1 MSETL
6 PPPEIVGGAGPH
18 ETAAI
23 MAVMAHLAGE
33 EAAAQATPAQRPR
46 QSSWVLAWRP
56 RQTVAPMP
64 SHTYN
69 AMPWAEVDPV
79 EGPNT

>member
-1 MSETL
+1 MSDDQL
-6 PPPEIVGGAGPH
+6 PIEIVGGAGPR

-23 MAVMAHLAGE
+23 MTVVAQLAIE
-33 EAAAQATPAQRPR
+33 EAAASAAPTSRPR

-56 RQTVAPMP
+56 RQNTVPLP

-69 AMPWAEVDPV
+69 AMPWSEVEQATDSS
-79 EGPNT
+79 T

>member
-1 MSETL
+1 MSDSSL
-6 PPPEIVGGAGPH
+6 PVEITGGAGPR

-23 MAVMAHLAGE
+23 MTVVAQLAIE
-33 EAAAQATPAQRPR
+33 DAAAKANPSARPR

-56 RQTVAPMP
+56 RQNAAPLP

-69 AMPWAEVDPV
+69 AMPWSEVESAED
-79 EGPNT
+79 GSS

>member
-1 MSETL
+1 MTD
-6 PPPEIVGGAGPH
+6 PQFPIEIAGGAGPR

-23 MAVMAHLAGE
+23 MTVVAQLAIE
-33 EAAAQATPAQRPR
+33 EATAQATPVSRPR

-56 RQTVAPMP
+56 RQNAAPLP

-69 AMPWAEVDPV
+69 AMPWAEVEQATDTTP
-79 EGPNT
+79 

>member
-1 MSETL
+1 MSDS
-6 PPPEIVGGAGPH
+6 PPPIEITGGAGPS

-23 MAVMAHLAGE
+23 MTVIARLAVE
-33 EAAAQATPAQRPR
+33 EATALATPVSRPR

-56 RQTVAPMP
+56 RQNVVPLP

-69 AMPWAEVDPV
+69 AMPWAEVDPA
-79 EGPNT
+79 GDGSP

>member
-1 MSETL
+1 MSDAT

-23 MAVMAHLAGE
+23 MAVLDHLTAE
-33 EAAAQATPAQRPR
+33 EAAARATPASRPR

-56 RQTVAPMP
+56 RQTVAPLP
-64 SHTYN
+64 SQNYN
-69 AMPWAEVDPV
+69 AMPWAEVEPA
-79 EGPNT
+79 EGLNP